1 MSRNAFG
8 VKVERAPGWYPDPNE
23 AGILRWHDG
32 ASWTAMVQRSD
43 ADCSDGC
50 C

>member
-1 MSRNAFG
+1 VSRSAFG
-8 VKVERAPGWYPDPNE
+8 VKVEQEPGWYPDPSNP
-23 AGILRWHDG
+23 GIIRWHDG
-32 ASWTAMVQRSD
+32 TAWTAMVQRVD